1 VGCWRNSVAMCILE
15 TIFFLLLHT
24 EHMDENDFRI
34 AIDETFEQINRLLE
48 ELAIDGLEM
57 DIEDGMCVIEFSDQ
71 SRILLSRKQNE
82 RTLLF
87 ELPSGRQRFFYYH
100 EIEESWFD
108 RKNEEELFVVLGR
121 VIEAT
126 VGIQNPIAAA

>member
-1 VGCWRNSVAMCILE
+1 
-15 TIFFLLLHT
+15 
-24 EHMDENDFRI
+24 MDENDFRI

-48 ELAIDGLEM
+48 ELAIDGLDM
-57 DIEDGMCVIEFSDQ
+57 DVEDGMYVIEFSDQ
-71 SRILLSRKQNE
+71 SRILLSRIQNE

-87 ELPSGRQRFFYYH
+87 ELPSGRQRSFYYH

-126 VGIQNPIAAA
+126 VGIPNPIAAE